1 MPRLPHLHLHRIVVD
16 DTPLPLVV
24 NGRSQAAV
32 RDHFLERHVRIER
45 LSPEEAFQAGMSGAV
60 IETVGEHADA
70 PDGTPASAGATS
82 EPSLFD
88 QTHGSGTT
96 ADSAGAAPR
105 PNQGPGPGYAAAI
118 DEAATL

>member
-45 LSPEEAFQAGMSGAV
+45 LSPEEAFRAGMSGAV
-60 IETVGEHADA
+60 IETVGDA
-70 PDGTPASAGATS
+70 PIGTPERTDGAS

-88 QTHGSGTT
+88 QTHGFGAT
-96 ADSAGAAPR
+96 ADPADAAPR
-105 PNQGPGPGYAAAI
+105 PNQGPGPGYAAAVN
-118 DEAATL
+118 EAATL

>member
-45 LSPEEAFQAGMSGAV
+45 LSPEEAFWAGMSGAV
-60 IETVGEHADA
+60 IETVGEHVDA
-70 PDGTPASAGATS
+70 PSGKAERTDS
-82 EPSLFD
+82 EPGLFD
-88 QTHGSGTT
+88 QTHGPGAS
-96 ADSAGAAPR
+96 ADPAVAASR
-105 PNQGPGPGYAAAI
+105 PNRGPGPGYTAAVN
-118 DEAATL
+118 EAATL